1 MITVEAVRTAA
12 AKRLRSRMG
21 EWAGR
26 LVVGEDIDEGYSLG
40 LKPPTEAQA
49 LGDRDA
55 AQEWVRRWREADG
68 VRGCEVDWEE
78 RAWSRLARQTVPV
91 RVRFADP
98 RSLAEFAGG
107 DERAAWRRIA
117 TRARTVRERFAGGD
131 GGLGGGSGGERGDAH
146 GERAPSVERLR
157 DLAAVVRGSRATLVS
172 LDDAEFERVLDA
184 AEWLVEHPQE
194 RLRPRQMPLRGVDSK
209 WFTKHRKLV
218 SALFRAL
225 TGGRELEI
233 LDPEDT
239 VRIRVLGPS
248 AVDGEREPSAERGA
262 TEGLGPV
269 GRSDAGVLAGL
280 TDLAAPAEQVAALP
294 LRPRLVIVSEN
305 LESMLALPEWDG
317 VVAVHGS
324 GYAVSVVGEL
334 RWLRDVPILYWGDLD
349 SHGFAILHRLRSHL
363 GREGRVLSA
372 GAVLE
377 GALSGPR
384 EGEGPRMAQVTSV
397 LMDED
402 TLMDHEDLWVR
413 EEKPH
418 RGSFGELTG
427 REQRALARVR
437 SEGDVRLEQERIPWD
452 AALAALRAAAGLLR
466 PSTGP

>member
-26 LVVGEDIDEGYSLG
+26 LVVGEDLDEGYSLG

-49 LGDRDA
+49 LADRDA
-55 AQEWVRRWREADG
+55 AQAWVRRWREADG
-68 VRGCEVDWEE
+68 VHGCEVDWEE

-131 GGLGGGSGGERGDAH
+131 GGLGGGSSGGPGGECGDAH
-146 GERAPSVERLR
+146 GARAPSAER
-157 DLAAVVRGSRATLVS
+157 DLAAVVRGSRATLVN

-194 RLRPRQMPLRGVDSK
+194 RMRPRQMPLRGVDSK

-239 VRIRVLGPS
+239 VRIRILGP
-248 AVDGEREPSAERGA
+248 GA
-262 TEGLGPV
+262 GLV
-269 GRSDAGVLAGL
+269 GL
-280 TDLAAPAEQVAALP
+280 TDLSAPVEQVARLP
-294 LRPRLVIVSEN
+294 LRPRWVIVSEN

-363 GREGRVLSA
+363 SE
-372 GAVLE
+372 
-377 GALSGPR
+377 
-384 EGEGPRMAQVTSV
+384 VTSV

-402 TLMDHEDLWVR
+402 TLMDHADLWVR

-418 RGSFGELTG
+418 RGAFDELTG

-452 AALAALRAAAGLLR
+452 AALAALRAATDLLR
-466 PSTGP
+466 PRTGP

>member
-26 LVVGEDIDEGYSLG
+26 LVVGEDLDEGYSLG
-40 LKPPTEAQA
+40 LKPPTESQA
-49 LGDRDA
+49 LADRDA
-55 AQEWVRRWREADG
+55 AQTWVRRWREADG

-98 RSLAEFAGG
+98 SSLAEFAGG

-131 GGLGGGSGGERGDAH
+131 GGLGGGSGGGSGGERGDAD
-146 GERAPSVERLR
+146 GERTPAAERLR
-157 DLAAVVRGSRATLVS
+157 DLAAVVRGSRATLVG

-194 RLRPRQMPLRGVDSK
+194 RMRPRQMPLRGVDSK

-239 VRIRVLGPS
+239 VRIRILGPG
-248 AVDGEREPSAERGA
+248 AVDGHR
-262 TEGLGPV
+262 LG
-269 GRSDAGVLAGL
+269 GL
-280 TDLAAPAEQVAALP
+280 TDFSAPAEQIAALP
-294 LRPRLVIVSEN
+294 LRPRIVVVSEN

-317 VVAVHGS
+317 VVAIHGS
-324 GYAVSVVGEL
+324 GYAVSVVGDL
-334 RWLRDVPILYWGDLD
+334 HWLRDVPILYWGDLD

-363 GREGRVLSA
+363 AEA
-372 GAVLE
+372 D
-377 GALSGPR
+377 
-384 EGEGPRMAQVTSV
+384 VTSV

-413 EEKPH
+413 EEKPN

-452 AALAALRAAAGLLR
+452 AALAALRTASGPQR
-466 PSTGP
+466 PRTGP

>member
-1 MITVEAVRTAA
+1 MITVEAVRIAA

-21 EWAGR
+21 EWAVR
-26 LVVGEDIDEGYSLG
+26 LVVGEDLDEGYSLG

-49 LGDRDA
+49 LADRDA
-55 AQEWVRRWREADG
+55 AQAWVRRWREADG

-107 DERAAWRRIA
+107 HERAAWRRIA

-131 GGLGGGSGGERGDAH
+131 GGLGGGSSGGPGGERGDAH
-146 GERAPSVERLR
+146 GEPAPSAERLR
-157 DLAAVVRGSRATLVS
+157 DLAAVVRGSRATLVN

-194 RLRPRQMPLRGVDSK
+194 QMRPRQMPLRGVDSK

-239 VRIRVLGPS
+239 VRIRVLGP
-248 AVDGEREPSAERGA
+248 GA
-262 TEGLGPV
+262 GLV
-269 GRSDAGVLAGL
+269 GL
-280 TDLAAPAEQVAALP
+280 TDLSAPVEQVARLP
-294 LRPRLVIVSEN
+294 LRPRWVIVSEN

-334 RWLRDVPILYWGDLD
+334 HWLRDVPILYWGDLD

-363 GREGRVLSA
+363 GLEGRMPSA
-372 GAVLE
+372 GGVPE
-377 GALSGPR
+377 GAPSGPR
-384 EGEGPRMAQVTSV
+384 EGEGPGTAQVTSV

-413 EEKPH
+413 EEKPN

-427 REQRALARVR
+427 SEQRALARVR

-452 AALAALRAAAGLLR
+452 VALAALRAATGPLR
-466 PSTGP
+466 PRTGP